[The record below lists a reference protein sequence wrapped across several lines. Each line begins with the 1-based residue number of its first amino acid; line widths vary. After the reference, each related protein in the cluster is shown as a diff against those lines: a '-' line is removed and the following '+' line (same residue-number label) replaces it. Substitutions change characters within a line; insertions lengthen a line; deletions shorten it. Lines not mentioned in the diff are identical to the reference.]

1 MTGLVA
7 YILAKRIA
15 LGAVSGIANI
25 TLDDNRLVFEFN
37 DGTSASM
44 VIPLP

>member
-7 YILAKRIA
+7 YILAKKIA

-25 TLDDNRLVFEFN
+25 TFEG
-37 DGTSASM
+37 D
-44 VIPLP
+44 